1 MAVEIEKIDAAL
13 GRYYKSLHKKYDHL
27 FLNYC
32 DDNGLDDEAL
42 DEEFEQNPDDSMLVD
57 FDEDFPFKNQ
67 PQNVPKT
74 IFDILLKC
82 RYNPDISFESKLPE
96 FGQNIFDEI
105 NQTHWDKIFKL
116 YQHQCPTMSSLQQ
129 GSFIPILAVGRQ
141 HKFDYLL
148 HLVDDYTRNRIKHI
162 KQSPWTEKDWSCKNI
177 HKHFQILKDV
187 KVTVPKLMYKTYETQ
202 HCFETVTNQIPY
214 NELITYVV
222 KTFGRNCFAKFSFT
236 PMMAINEQLEVIV
249 KYINESIIF
258 VTCLA
263 TSDRVVTPFQ
273 FDVCIA
279 IATTSISIATT
290 SISKKSCDV
299 IDDDDDD
306 DDIDEDYKS
315 YDYMDVDCIGN
326 IKDKLIKNGLNFIL
340 NKNDGMITSNSGI
353 FLNIYREFKMS
364 NKLQDDYIHNKRLI
378 ALIDRRM
385 STRNNGSDDDIW
397 MYEPPCNCQTI
408 PNNAV
413 PEFYMNSSKMCL
425 LPNMKYINSV
435 YSNEITIDYCTSY
448 WSRIYNIMVFKDIQ
462 NVVLKFLDEIDKS
475 DKTEEPDHI
484 TTLKNSNITTNFHCK
499 GELLT
504 FSFHVKA
511 SNVIKCYMYW

>member
-148 HLVDDYTRNRIKHI
+148 HLVDDYARDTIKHI
-162 KQSPWTEKDWSCKNI
+162 NENFSWTTTEWSSKNNQ
-177 HKHFQILKDV
+177 HKHFQRLKEI
-187 KVTVPKLMYKTYETQ
+187 KVTVPKYKQYDATQQCYKTITAQ
-202 HCFETVTNQIPY
+202 VPY
-214 NELITYVV
+214 TELITDLV
-222 KTFGRNCFAKFSFT
+222 KTFNRNCFSRLIFT
-236 PMMAINEQLEVIV
+236 PIVVIHDSLEVITN
-249 KYINESIIF
+249 YINESILFIK
-258 VTCLA
+258 CL
-263 TSDRVVTPFQ
+263 TDQLVIPFQ

-279 IATTSISIATT
+279 TGQPIQIDN
-290 SISKKSCDV
+290 DV
-299 IDDDDDD
+299 TDNYDIDDVDSP
-306 DDIDEDYKS
+306 KS
-315 YDYMDVDCIGN
+315 VPSVKEEYIDCIGN
-326 IKDKLIKNGLNFIL
+326 IKDKLVKNGLNFIL
-340 NKNDGMITSNSGI
+340 RDKNDKMIKFSK
-353 FLNIYREFKMS
+353 IYGDFKTK
-364 NKLQDDYIHNKRLI
+364 NKLEDTSEYDYIHNKRLI
-378 ALIDRRM
+378 AFIDRRM
-385 STRNNGSDDDIW
+385 SKRNNASDDDIW